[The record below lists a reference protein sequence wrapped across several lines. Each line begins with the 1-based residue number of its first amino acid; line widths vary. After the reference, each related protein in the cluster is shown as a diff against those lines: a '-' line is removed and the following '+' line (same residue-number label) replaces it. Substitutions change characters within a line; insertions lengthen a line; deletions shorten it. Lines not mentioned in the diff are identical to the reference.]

1 MKRCPQCNRVEAD
14 NALTF
19 CRVDGIPLIRD
30 SSSITGDVGT
40 AKFGSGAVSSETQT
54 NLLPHRT
61 DAHVNSPTAPT
72 TVLPAAQIPDT
83 TRELSKP
90 KRRGIVIGIISVAIL
105 LAVIAGFFFS
115 RKSNATIQSIA
126 VMPFVN
132 TSGNQDVEYLA
143 DGITET
149 LISKLSQLPN
159 MNVKAR
165 SSVFHYKGKE
175 TDAKTIGSELNVQAV
190 LNGRV
195 LQRGDEL
202 TLTVELVDTHS
213 ENVIWSEQ
221 YSRRQAD
228 LINLQSEI
236 ARDVVSKLR
245 SKLSGAEEQKL
256 AKAYTTDPEAYQLYL
271 KGIFYRSKR
280 SPDDLRKGLDYFQ
293 QAVARDPNYALAY
306 VGIANSNSLFA
317 VFGLIPTSEGY
328 PRAKAA
334 AQKAMEID
342 NTLSEAHATLADVAA
357 NYDWDWELA
366 EREYKRALELDPN
379 DAGAHASYGLHYL
392 IPMRRFDEAV
402 QELRRALELEP
413 LSLSINASFGAAL
426 TSARRYD
433 EAITQLRKTVELDP
447 NFVLTRWRLTF
458 AYSCAGRHAEAI
470 AEPKKG
476 LEISNAPWSKS
487 NLAGAYARAGDREG
501 ALKMIEELKQVK
513 PPNNTAFMIGRAYA
527 ELGDKEQ
534 AFEWLNKAYANK
546 DWMLPKIHV
555 EPWIDGKL
563 WKENISPDPR
573 MADLVRRM
581 GLTP

>member
-1 MKRCPQCNRVEAD
+1 
-14 NALTF
+14 
-19 CRVDGIPLIRD
+19 
-30 SSSITGDVGT
+30 
-40 AKFGSGAVSSETQT
+40 
-54 NLLPHRT
+54 
-61 DAHVNSPTAPT
+61 
-72 TVLPAAQIPDT
+72 
-83 TRELSKP
+83 
-90 KRRGIVIGIISVAIL
+90 
-105 LAVIAGFFFS
+105 
-115 RKSNATIQSIA
+115 
-126 VMPFVN
+126 MPFVN

-221 YSRRQAD
+221 YSRRQD

-470 AEPKKG
+470 AEAKKG

-487 NLAGAYARAGDREG
+487 MLAGAYARAGDREG